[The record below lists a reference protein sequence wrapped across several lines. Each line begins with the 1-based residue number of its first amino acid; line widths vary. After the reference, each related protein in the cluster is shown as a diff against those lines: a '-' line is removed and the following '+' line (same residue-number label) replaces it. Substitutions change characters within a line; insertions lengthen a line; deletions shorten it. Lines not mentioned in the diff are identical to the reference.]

1 MFTAE
6 NQVNHQSIDPFM
18 LLKKL
23 WLIFMGMK
31 QNRFFWFFFQNGL
44 LKKTEIFKI
53 TNFQNLQGLVIGLVW
68 LTDAKGID
76 VSTDI

>member
-6 NQVNHQSIDPFM
+6 NQVNHQSIDPFL

-44 LKKTEIFKI
+44 RKKTEIFKI
-53 TNFQNLQGLVIGLVW
+53 TNFQNLQGLVIGLVR
-68 LTDAKGID
+68 LIEVKGID